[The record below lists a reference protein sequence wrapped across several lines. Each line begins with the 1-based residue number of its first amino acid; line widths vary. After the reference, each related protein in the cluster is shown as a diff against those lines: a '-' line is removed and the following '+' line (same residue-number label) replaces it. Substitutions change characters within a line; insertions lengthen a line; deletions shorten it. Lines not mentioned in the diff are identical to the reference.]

1 MKLLEHI
8 IYTQLTRPEW
18 GSPKLPCIPEV
29 LIVHHADDLDAKV
42 EMYAR
47 CLIKDDSDGPFTH
60 RDHVL
65 NRPLLK
71 ARTV

>member
-8 IYTQLTRPEW
+8 IYTHLTRPEW